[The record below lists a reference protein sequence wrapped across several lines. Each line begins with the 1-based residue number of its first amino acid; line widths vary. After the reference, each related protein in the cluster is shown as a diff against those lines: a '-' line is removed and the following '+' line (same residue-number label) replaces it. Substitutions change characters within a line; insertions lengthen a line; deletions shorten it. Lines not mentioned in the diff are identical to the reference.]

1 MKRTHLLLI
10 LTALLLGLNQSA
22 HAYWPVSVD
31 ENLNVAADPDTS
43 ERYPSILPFTNS
55 SVLITYWK
63 FNYLYQIIDRFG
75 DFQYQ
80 EDQLVTPGTQYSFGT
95 WVSTNA
101 QMVPDSSGG
110 AFIVYS
116 FPYGDNIGVWG
127 QHIDSLGNRLWG
139 DTGIR
144 ILPAADSDYQVKG
157 DGFGGFLVVCSPNN
171 DVFAQRVDEYGN
183 LLWGEEGISVAV
195 GPLYSQECT
204 IAHDGEGGAFVI
216 WEEGQFGYNLLGQHF
231 DQDGTP
237 LWPEN
242 LVINPGGAWY
252 NSPVPDGY
260 GGFILDMNNGGY
272 GNDLYRFNAAGAEV
286 WHVDN
291 LSYFIDGGVN
301 RIVNGE
307 DNFVYLGFFWDA
319 HFKGQRVDVRGV
331 TYWQPEG
338 AWFNLSLGHTYGT
351 GNPDFVFRDPIFY
364 NLYVTSPEESGP
376 HRYYISGL
384 NQDGNRTL
392 GDNGV
397 HLQTTDYD
405 GYYRKIAA
413 VADGG
418 VVAAMNIQTHVNPPQ
433 FDLRAKRVNPDGTLG
448 GPLHLLVDLEPESAS
463 IQIPPTGGSFTYN
476 IAIEDTYVVYSD
488 FDAWVEVTMPGGDT
502 REITVREGIHIDY
515 NSVIERFDLVQ
526 NVPDWAPT
534 GDYTYTLYVGDHDYP
549 DWYWSKD
556 EFGFEKV
563 DTGSLRGSEPITSAN
578 DEAIFA
584 PNRGSNPPLPPL
596 SKGGKT
602 QHPPY
607 QGGRLAAGEAGGSE
621 HTWQLTGFFDELSGT
636 SSATQINKGLQP
648 LVNISQPLALAI
660 SPNPFNPTTAISFQ
674 LSAFSHVN
682 LTVYDISGRKV
693 ATLIDGFRDAGYHQV
708 TLDGSILASGVYVYR
723 LEVSESGTTIGTGTP
738 TTEFEET
745 GKMVLLK

>member
-171 DVFAQRVDEYGN
+171 DVFAQRVGEYGN

-549 DWYWSKD
+549 DWYWAMD

-563 DTGSLRGSEPITSAN
+563 SSGSQATPAM
-578 DEAIFA
+578 EAV
-584 PNRGSNPPLPPL
+584 NPPL
-596 SKGGKT
+596 
-602 QHPPY
+602 
-607 QGGRLAAGEAGGSE
+607 
-621 HTWQLTGFFDELSGT
+621 D
-636 SSATQINKGLQP
+636 KGLQP
-648 LVNISQPLALAI
+648 LVNRRAWVSGVSRTGGSATASVGAQHAAPLHGDAWYLSGFFDDLSVEYRDSAAFYQSLIPNPQSLALAI
-660 SPNPFNPTTAISFQ
+660 SPNPFNAQATISFDL
-674 LSAFSHVN
+674 LSAGMV
-682 LTVYDISGRKV
+682 DINIFDIAGRNV
-693 ATLIDGFRDAGYHQV
+693 GATLCGRPGQAQRPAPTQTGHHTVTFDASHLPSGIYFVCVRAGNLAQV
-708 TLDGSILASGVYVYR
+708 Q
-723 LEVSESGTTIGTGTP
+723 
-738 TTEFEET
+738 
-745 GKMVLLK
+745 KMVLVK